1 MVGGVAVNFGHPPA
15 RCARVPLRFAKGGRW
30 RGEGDPHPGPLP
42 LRERGN
48 GIQPDLSSR
57 LSRSV
62 LQLGALSLKLICE
75 KIGVVSYRVFDSAE

>member
-1 MVGGVAVNFGHPPA
+1 MLFGYCGEFRASPCSLRSRPPSLCEGGVGGHS
-15 RCARVPLRFAKGGRW
+15 
-30 RGEGDPHPGPLP
+30 HPGPLP